1 MGAGLKKSRKWL
13 VIGAVCAVVA
23 IGAYG
28 LVTLRGASAEIDP
41 ARIAVVERGTM
52 VRSVVATGKVEPIT
66 KVEIKSKANGLINVL
81 HVDVDTVVN
90 EGDVL
95 VELDKEQL
103 LAALRGAQANLEAAR
118 ASLEGAEAQLK
129 KNIVEAEGP
138 DAEFARRAYL
148 RAQSLFEQKLIAQS
162 ALDDAHSAVDVAENR
177 KRAAQSQLAISQAKV
192 SESRAQVAQAKAAAD
207 RAAEDVANAT
217 IRAPIR
223 GTVLTRD
230 VELGS
235 PVSSILNL
243 GANATLVMT
252 LGNIDQVFVRGKVD
266 EADIGH
272 VRLGQPARIH
282 VETFKDKTFNGKVT
296 QISPMGVEKDNVTNF
311 EVKVSIDNPGR
322 ELKANMTANAEIVLE
337 DLANSIIIPEAAVTY
352 DSQKRAFVDLAAPGT
367 KTGRNKTA
375 VKLGVGNGTK
385 IQILDGLKAG
395 DKVVLP
401 S

>member
-1 MGAGLKKSRKWL
+1 MSTAPRKSRKWL
-13 VIGAVCAVVA
+13 YVAGVVLVVLGA
-23 IGAYG
+23 AYG
-28 LVTLRGASAEIDP
+28 LVTLRGASPEIDP
-41 ARIAVVERGTM
+41 SKIATVERGTM

-66 KVEIKSKANGLINVL
+66 KVEIKSKANGIIKVL
-81 HVDVDTVVN
+81 HVDVDSVVN

-95 VELDKEQL
+95 VELDKDQL
-103 LAALRGAQANLEAAR
+103 QATLRGAEANLEAAR
-118 ASLEGAEAQLK
+118 ASLEAAEAQLK
-129 KNIVEAEGP
+129 KNVVEAEGP
-138 DAEFARRAYL
+138 DLEFARRAYE
-148 RAQSLFEQKLIAQS
+148 RAKSLFAQNLIAQS
-162 ALDDAHSAVDVAENR
+162 ALDDAHSLVDVAENR

-192 SESRAQVAQAKAAAD
+192 SEARAQVAQAKAAAE

-252 LGNIDQVFVRGKVD
+252 LGNIEQVFVRGKVD

-272 VRLGQPARIH
+272 VRLGQAARIR
-282 VETFKDKTFNGKVT
+282 VETFKEKVFNGNVT

-322 ELKANMTANAEIVLE
+322 ALKANMTANAEIVLE
-337 DLANSIIIPEAAVTY
+337 ELANSLIVPEAAVTY
-352 DSQKRAFVDLAAPGT
+352 DAQKNAFVELVAPGA
-367 KTGRNKTA
+367 KDGRRKMP

-385 IQILDGLKAG
+385 IQVLDGLRPG

-401 S
+401 G